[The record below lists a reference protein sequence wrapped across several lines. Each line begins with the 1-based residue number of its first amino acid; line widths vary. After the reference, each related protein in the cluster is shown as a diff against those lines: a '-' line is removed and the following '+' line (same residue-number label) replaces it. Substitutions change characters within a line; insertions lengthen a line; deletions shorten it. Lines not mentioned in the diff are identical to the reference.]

1 MSFSDGMEN
10 YETRRSYGFCGI
22 CNKTTAALWERIG
35 ANLRISCEKCGT
47 IILED
52 KNKFKPKG
60 E

>member
-1 MSFSDGMEN
+1 MEN

-22 CNKTTAALWERIG
+22 CNKTTAVLWERIG
-35 ANLRISCEKCGT
+35 AKLRISCEKCGT

-52 KNKFKPKG
+52 ENKFKPKG